1 MDTGG
6 PKKKTTVSLAGLT
19 QAAAQEK
26 ETEETEKLQTCAH
39 LSFTGQSLSSEE

>member
-26 ETEETEKLQTCAH
+26 ETEKLQTCAH